1 MSEEEAE
8 VRVRKLILL
17 SGRSLELAAR
27 MAGQMTRRER
37 SRGLELAGQWESL
50 AGEVSEWLVECGERM
65 LQDQANAET

>member
-27 MAGQMTRRER
+27 MADQMTRRER
-37 SRGLELAGQWESL
+37 SRGLELAAKWESL
-50 AGEVSEWLVECGERM
+50 AAEVSEWLVECGERM
-65 LQDQANAET
+65 LQDQASAET